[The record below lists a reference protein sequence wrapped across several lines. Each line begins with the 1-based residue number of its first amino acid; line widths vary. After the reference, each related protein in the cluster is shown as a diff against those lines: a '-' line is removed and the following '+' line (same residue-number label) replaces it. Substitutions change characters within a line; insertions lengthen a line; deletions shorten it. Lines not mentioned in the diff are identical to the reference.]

1 MIFSVLVDEWGGGHL
16 VKGDEKEEE
25 VPSSLGEAQAVHSQ
39 ERAVR
44 ENQLDENKIFETKA
58 EMRGAEQQ
66 KDNHE
71 KLSKRGVEDGKSKKR
86 TGIPKPVAD
95 VIGAKKKKKKERK
108 GKHAIAKKG
117 KGKHTKKGKGK
128 DAKKTKKQQKTG
140 PKKKSRSQMCDNK
153 CLEKKR
159 LQLKAKVDKLKKQ
172 RSKIQKEIKSSNKR
186 KIYEKDL
193 KGKETSRDTEC
204 CNDKWANFTS
214 VGVGLGLAPTVIKQV
229 IKLHFQIMTQFQ
241 VNSILTSDRTL
252 IKNKS
257 KQDDFLEHQSILQQ
271 ALTAKPC
278 DDGNANGKPP
288 TPQRLLTLSFS
299 RFT

>member
-44 ENQLDENKIFETKA
+44 ENQLDENQMLETKA

-66 KDNHE
+66 KDNQE
-71 KLSKRGVEDGKSKKR
+71 KLRKRGVEDGMKNRKS
-86 TGIPKPVAD
+86 GEPKPVAD
-95 VIGAKKKKKKERK
+95 EIGAKKKKRT
-108 GKHAIAKKG
+108 GKHAITKTGKGKHGKKG
-117 KGKHTKKGKGK
+117 KEKHTKKGKGK
-128 DAKKTKKQQKTG
+128 DAKKPKKQQKTG

-159 LQLKAKVDKLKKQ
+159 LQLKAKVDKLKEH
-172 RSKIQKEIKSSNKR
+172 RSKIRKEIKSLNKR
-186 KIYEKDL
+186 TFHGKEL
-193 KGKETSRDTEC
+193 NGKETSRDTEC
-204 CNDKWANFTS
+204 CNDKWAAYTS
-214 VGVGLGLAPTVIKQV
+214 LVIGLAPNVIK
-229 IKLHFQIMTQFQ
+229 Q

-252 IKNKS
+252 IKKKS
-257 KQDDFLEHQSILQQ
+257 KQDDFLEHQRILQQ